1 MTCDH
6 VRKCW
11 SVLAAGLPEIAKA
24 LDAPSDRLR
33 HVGNSGQVELVRGKS
48 TPSSTALAQCQT
60 AVADLG
66 RLTEYMSAEEVGP
79 VHGARLGD
87 PAHIT
92 GRLLTVAAQLECMVA
107 GPIAALLRE
116 ACAAL
121 QSSAEQ
127 VETQAATIGALKRWH
142 GELACYITEHHQPG
156 QVEPDS
162 TAVCDGYERGGEATP
177 QAVLRLLKLAAARG
191 AFSGAHVDAASAE
204 RLRIVAALRSWA
216 TGMDTPTWRDGWQD
230 RINAANAFA
239 EQIEAG
245 SL

>member
-11 SVLAAGLPEIAKA
+11 SVLAVGLPEIAKA
-24 LDAPSDRLR
+24 LDAPSD
-33 HVGNSGQVELVRGKS
+33 VGNSGQVELVRGKS

-87 PAHIT
+87 PSHIT
-92 GRLLTVAAQLECMVA
+92 GRLLTAAAQLEQLA
-107 GPIAALLRE
+107 TPYKQWIAALLRE

-191 AFSGAHVDAASAE
+191 AFSSARVEAATAE